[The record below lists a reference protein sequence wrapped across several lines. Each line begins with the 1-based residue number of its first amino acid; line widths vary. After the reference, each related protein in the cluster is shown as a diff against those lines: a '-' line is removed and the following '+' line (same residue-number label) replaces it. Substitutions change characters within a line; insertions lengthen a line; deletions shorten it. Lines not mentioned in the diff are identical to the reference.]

1 MQKTGE
7 DKPQKML
14 AAVAHE
20 IRNPLTLIQSY
31 LQLIRA
37 QNPQIGSSVYW
48 GIVESEL
55 RHLNSI
61 LSDLSLCQNGMRVK
75 KELTPMSDWMRAYI
89 KTIQPVF
96 EGCPDISLNTEIPA
110 DLPLMP
116 VDGDRLRQLMD
127 NLVRNALEAIE
138 QKKKA
143 LSETAAAASESED
156 NTGDAVVSK
165 PEADAGGPAAAVS
178 EPEADAGGT
187 AATVSEPAVDIGD
200 AVVLKSPENKK
211 TDSVTLSVYMEEDDL
226 CINVADT
233 GCGIGKER
241 RDSLFEPFV
250 TDKEQ
255 GTGLGLPIC
264 RNIARAHGGEV
275 SLFGSSFGKTRF
287 QVRLPVK
294 SLR

>member
-143 LSETAAAASESED
+143 LSETAAAASEAEAD
-156 NTGDAVVSK
+156 AGDAVVSK
-165 PEADAGGPAAAVS
+165 PEADAGGTAAAVS
-178 EPEADAGGT
+178 EP
-187 AATVSEPAVDIGD
+187 AVDTGD

-211 TDSVTLSVYMEEDDL
+211 TDSVTLSVHMEEDDL

-275 SLFGSSFGKTRF
+275 SLSGSSFGKTRF

>member
-143 LSETAAAASESED
+143 LSETAAAASEAAVD
-156 NTGDAVVSK
+156 TG
-165 PEADAGGPAAAVS
+165 AAAVLTGS
-178 EPEADAGGT
+178 
-187 AATVSEPAVDIGD
+187 
-200 AVVLKSPENKK
+200 ENKK

-241 RDSLFEPFV
+241 KDSLFEPFV

-275 SLFGSSFGKTRF
+275 SLSGSSFGKTRF